1 MGTKESSS
9 HIELS
14 SSLDIGE
21 KHNLKEEKEKVFE
34 RYAELYYTDYS
45 LERTT
50 GKRKMHE
57 QCYPSF

>member
-1 MGTKESSS
+1 MGTKKSSS

-45 LERTT
+45 
-50 GKRKMHE
+50 
-57 QCYPSF
+57 